1 MVKLGTNVALIAHS
15 DGSKLGYLQ
24 TFKIEN
30 DHPYFNAVTLALD
43 NSALKV
49 TFNEAVFNT
58 NGGSG
63 ALEASDFKMGISG
76 GQATLKSA
84 TPSSIA
90 ISGNTYTLG
99 IPLNTA
105 KKPMGT
111 EVITVEPLAN
121 SIYDTDGNVVVVPA
135 SVASEYYIDR
145 SGNIN
150 NWRNRKTLNDQLLP
164 FIQSSDTDIAV
175 ANTPFAVTFNEPVY
189 SKNDGSGNLEKRR
202 LCPIYCWG
210 NRYIKKRYPYQYF

>member
-1 MVKLGTNVALIAHS
+1 MVKLGTNIALIAHS

-24 TFKIEN
+24 TYKIEN

-49 TFNEAVFNT
+49 TFNEAVFTNSAANT
-58 NGGSG
+58 
-63 ALEASDFKMGISG
+63 ALVKEDFKMGISG
-76 GQATLKSA
+76 GLATLSSA
-84 TPSSIA
+84 TPSSIS

-111 EVITVEPLAN
+111 EVITVEPLVN
-121 SIYDTDGNVVVVPA
+121 SIYDTDGNVVVNP

-150 NWRNRKTLNDQLLP
+150 NWRNR
-164 FIQSSDTDIAV
+164 
-175 ANTPFAVTFNEPVY
+175 E
-189 SKNDGSGNLEKRR
+189 NLK
-202 LCPIYCWG
+202 
-210 NRYIKKRYPYQYF
+210 